1 MTERSVRMTA
11 REKAQ
16 LERLLQKKEQ
26 EEAETKA
33 FFTQVKRRRK
43 EVMHALG
50 LEEAVPVHKAIREKA
65 AEAGVSVAE
74 LLTALQKI
82 PADWIYRQA
91 HKEA

>member
-1 MTERSVRMTA
+1 MTA

-16 LERLLQKKEQ
+16 LERLLKKKEE
-26 EEAETKA
+26 EEAKEKA
-33 FFTQVKRRRK
+33 FFTEVKRQRK
-43 EVMHALG
+43 KVVHVLG
-50 LEEAVPVHKAIREKA
+50 LEEMATVYESIKEKA